1 MCRFLEG
8 GGGGEI
14 ISGVNW
20 HTESYNR
27 QTSSSHGRK
36 VATGRMEITVRVVML
51 GTSLSLAIL
60 GDQNIDK
67 LKIPK
72 NYLLRFT
79 VRKMKMS

>member
-1 MCRFLEG
+1 
-8 GGGGEI
+8 
-14 ISGVNW
+14 
-20 HTESYNR
+20 
-27 QTSSSHGRK
+27 
-36 VATGRMEITVRVVML
+36 MEITVRVVML